1 MLTFLHIVYSKNRTE
16 AWGFYAAKKKQ
27 EPPFCSP
34 LLEFQKEIPPINMSR
49 LKS

>member
-27 EPPFCSP
+27 EPPSCSP